1 RNARRAPDRTRSAR
15 PCCHRPARCRPRPRG
30 LFRGRVPALP
40 GTHSDAVRDATGTA
54 RGGPAEGRDHPCR
67 GTDPAARAQGQPGA
81 DRAARRQLRR
91 RGLPGGLPAHELR
104 RSLGRLHPRRQASGP
119 RRPGHPDP
127 RRPRRADRRG
137 APGPAGGAGA
147 GAGPAGPDR
156 RRDRPRTPGPA
167 GDPHRRHRPA
177 GPHRRSAAADPRARP
192 QAEDLRLRPAA
203 VRRTASHARRWRM
216 SRISRSDRPR
226 AALLRWLPLGLVLG
240 LVGIVVPDSAYVEP
254 PAALVRVASDDG
266 RAVGI
271 AHDPAVTWILAIGSD
286 ARPGQPVLRSRADAI
301 QLVGINARTG
311 TAAALGIPRDSYVA
325 IPGYGRNRVNA
336 ALTFGGPQLMA
347 RTVAGMTGVRPDY
360 VMVTSF
366 GGFERMVDAI
376 GGITVNSRYAFSDVV
391 RPRGYRVGKNRLN
404 GLQAHV
410 FARLR
415 KPFPRGDFDRS
426 AN

>member
-1 RNARRAPDRTRSAR
+1 
-15 PCCHRPARCRPRPRG
+15 
-30 LFRGRVPALP
+30 
-40 GTHSDAVRDATGTA
+40 
-54 RGGPAEGRDHPCR
+54 
-67 GTDPAARAQGQPGA
+67 
-81 DRAARRQLRR
+81 
-91 RGLPGGLPAHELR
+91 
-104 RSLGRLHPRRQASGP
+104 
-119 RRPGHPDP
+119 
-127 RRPRRADRRG
+127 
-137 APGPAGGAGA
+137 
-147 GAGPAGPDR
+147 
-156 RRDRPRTPGPA
+156 
-167 GDPHRRHRPA
+167 
-177 GPHRRSAAADPRARP
+177 
-192 QAEDLRLRPAA
+192 
-203 VRRTASHARRWRM
+203 M

-271 AHDPAVTWILAIGSD
+271 AHDPAVIWILAIGSD

-426 AN
+426 ANQQRAMFGILREIRSKKDRRGFLERGTLAAIRNLSTDLGPVEAYRLAHAVAQVRPGRVRTCVLRGGTGMAGAASVVFPDLAQAQRFGRRAGRDARLEGGCG